1 MNTARYDGRYS
12 DGNTINLLDLLH
24 APSERQ
30 AETVVAVSRA
40 TRVAVVTRVDAAYL
54 EDLRRLHE
62 RISELGKA

>member
-40 TRVAVVTRVDAAYL
+40 SVAVVTRVDAAYL

-62 RISELGKA
+62 RIGELSKA